1 MRSEIHFMRWL
12 LYIPSILVLLTLGL
26 ELCSSHA
33 AADAKAPSHLALILD
48 DDDAEVKQGL
58 DGKNSLTEC
67 DSFIFA
73 GASLM
78 PRCLKT
84 GLVLPPH
91 RAAVVQVCPGV
102 RLHRWLCREC
112 C

>member
-1 MRSEIHFMRWL
+1 MRWY
-12 LYIPSILVLLTLGL
+12 LYISSILVLLTLGV

-33 AADAKAPSHLALILD
+33 VSDAKTPSHLALVLD

-58 DGKNSLTEC
+58 DPDNSLTEC
-67 DSFIFA
+67 DSFILA
-73 GASLM
+73 GVNLM
-78 PRCLKT
+78 TPCLKT
-84 GLVLPPH
+84 GLVWPPD
-91 RAAVVQVCPGV
+91 RAATVQVWTGV

>member
-1 MRSEIHFMRWL
+1 MRWL
-12 LYIPSILVLLTLGL
+12 LYIPSILILLTLGV

-33 AADAKAPSHLALILD
+33 ASDAKTPSHLALVLD
-48 DDDAEVKQGL
+48 DDDAEVKQML
-58 DGKNSLTEC
+58 DRENSFTEC
-67 DSFIFA
+67 DSFILA
-73 GASLM
+73 GVNLM
-78 PRCLKT
+78 TQCLKT
-84 GLVLPPH
+84 DLVLPPD